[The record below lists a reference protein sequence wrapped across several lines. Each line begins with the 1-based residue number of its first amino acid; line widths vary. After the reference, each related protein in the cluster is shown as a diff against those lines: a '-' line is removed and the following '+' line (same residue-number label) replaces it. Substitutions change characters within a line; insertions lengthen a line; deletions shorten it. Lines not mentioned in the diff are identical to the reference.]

1 MEKQNGRK
9 PKRTGLIDQVFSWSL
24 KDVHNQALYKDKVS
38 PIPDKFSSRQHY
50 MGSFIVSLMEE
61 TRADLS
67 SSMRTACEAS
77 TSESSIW
84 EPTSVDTPAREL
96 LSIEKS
102 SQFKRPRYLL
112 YDISLKSVEGKG
124 NNAEV
129 YEPQAG
135 DIIALTDKT
144 PYYLDENGSESC
156 YNIALVTESY
166 GKTSDKLQIQLP
178 KPMMHEQSMSDNKK
192 RRTIYAVY
200 LINITTN
207 NCIWEALHRSP
218 QGGNIRIIDKVLQTD
233 SSAGRGC
240 ALCSSGSEASN
251 SATDL
256 EDRIRSFGLN
266 LSQEEAVLSCIS
278 AAMCHHDNSV
288 KLIKGPP
295 GTGKTKTVAS
305 LLFAVLKM
313 KCRTLACAPTNTAV
327 LRATERLLSFVKG
340 SLENGTYGMG
350 DIVLFGST
358 RGMQIDDCDD
368 ELLDI
373 FLDSRA
379 NILARCFAQGSGWKH
394 SLESMITLLENLEGN
409 YNLCLGNRED
419 EGNEEQGKQ
428 GKQGKG
434 IFIDEKEEINKKKFQ
449 SLELSGGECDDFFIS
464 QDFVKRFDLVHG
476 QLKVYTENL
485 YTHLPTSMIPLDVMK
500 TMVRA
505 LNLLKNLSD
514 LLHSIEEDLN
524 KFEDKGKR
532 IRRLPEL
539 QRRTEVCLQ
548 TLRSLGKMIS
558 VPTLANEYKIKSLC
572 LKNAVLIF
580 CTVSS
585 SSKLLHI
592 KDMKAIELLVIDEA
606 AQLKECESTIP
617 LQISGIRHAVLV
629 GDEMQLPALVKSKEL
644 ENTKFERS
652 LFERLV
658 SLRHYKHLLDVQYR
672 MHPSISLFPNNEFY
686 EGDIIDAPKV
696 KEAIYNRRFLHGNM
710 YGPFSFINVASTVP
724 ELEEFSVRH
733 SSKNMVE
740 VAVVSQIIASLFK
753 ETKAR
758 KEKVSVG
765 IISPYK
771 AQVHE
776 IQKKLGKAYSTD
788 ADSEFSVKVSTV
800 DGFQGDEEDVIIIST
815 VRCNSG
821 GFIGFVKNYKRAN
834 VSLTRARHCLWITGN
849 ARTLENSHSVWEK
862 VVQHAKEQRCFY
874 NAYEDTNLAK
884 ALIVCFLE
892 RYHLDGVHYMA
903 SQLFRNTRWKVFFDD
918 KFWESMAKIMNT
930 VVHKEVLSLLEKLSS
945 GWRPKVRNPYAINGT
960 HLMQYDIKR
969 QFHLLCA
976 VDIVEENSCYVQVLK
991 VYNIVPSHEAT
1002 GVARD
1007 LCASFEKFT
1016 IDHINRC
1023 KYKSGQGDA
1032 PVIWP
1037 MHSKGLYRRFH

>member
-1 MEKQNGRK
+1 MEANWLVPCDGNES
-9 PKRTGLIDQVFSWSL
+9 GGGFWELIDHTVEEKERRWRS
-24 KDVHNQALYKDKVS
+24 NMEGNPKVS

-50 MGSFIVSLMEE
+50 MGSFIVSLIEE

-67 SSMRTACEAS
+67 SSIRTACEAS
-77 TSESSIW
+77 ESESESSIW
-84 EPTSVDTPAREL
+84 EPTSVDTAAREL
-96 LSIEKS
+96 MSIENP
-102 SQFKRPRYLL
+102 SQFKLPRYFL
-112 YDISLKSVEGKG
+112 YDVSLKSVEGNG

-135 DIIALTDKT
+135 DIIALTDKI
-144 PYYLDENGSESC
+144 PYYIESESC
-156 YNIALVTESY
+156 YNIALVTGSY
-166 GKTSDKLQIQLP
+166 GKTSDKLQIQSP
-178 KPMMHEQSMSDNKK
+178 KPMMHEQIMSDNKK
-192 RRTIYAVY
+192 RRTIYA
-200 LINITTN
+200 
-207 NCIWEALHRSP
+207 
-218 QGGNIRIIDKVLQTD
+218 
-233 SSAGRGC
+233 AGRGC
-240 ALCSSGSEASN
+240 ALCSSGSEAFKSV
-251 SATDL
+251 TDL
-256 EDRIRSFGLN
+256 EDRIRSLGLN

-278 AAMCHHDNSV
+278 AAMCHHENSV

-350 DIVLFGST
+350 DIVLFGS
-358 RGMQIDDCDD
+358 
-368 ELLDI
+368 
-373 FLDSRA
+373 
-379 NILARCFAQGSGWKH
+379 SGWKH
-394 SLESMITLLENLEGN
+394 SLESMITLLQNLEGN

-428 GKQGKG
+428 GKLGKG
-434 IFIDEKEEINKKKFQ
+434 IFIDEKEEIDKKNFQ
-449 SLELSGGECDDFFIS
+449 SLKFSGGECDDFFIS
-464 QDFVKRFDLVHG
+464 QDFVERFDLVHG
-476 QLKVYTENL
+476 QLKVYTVNL

-500 TMVRA
+500 NMVRA

-514 LLHSIEEDLN
+514 LLHSIEEDLD

-532 IRRLPEL
+532 IRRLPDL

-548 TLRSLGKMIS
+548 TLRSLGKMFS

-644 ENTKFERS
+644 EDTKFERS

-686 EGDIIDAPKV
+686 EGDIINAPKV

-724 ELEEFSVRH
+724 ELEEFNVRH

-740 VAVVSQIIASLFK
+740 VAVVSQIIASLFE

-788 ADSEFSVKVSTV
+788 AESQFSIKVSTV

-821 GFIGFVKNYKRAN
+821 GHIGFVKNYRRAN

-849 ARTLENSHSVWEK
+849 AKTLEDSHSVWEK
-862 VVQHAKEQRCFY
+862 VVQHAKGQRCFY

-892 RYHLDGVHYMA
+892 RYHLDG
-903 SQLFRNTRWKVFFDD
+903 LFDD

-930 VVHKEVLSLLEKLSS
+930 AVHKEVLSLLEKLSS

-960 HLMQYDIKR
+960 HLMQYVIKR
-969 QFHLLCA
+969 QFHLLWA
-976 VDIVEENSCYVQVLK
+976 VDIVEENSCYIQVLK
-991 VYNIVPSHEAT
+991 VYNIVPSHETT
-1002 GVARD
+1002 GVTRD

-1023 KYKSGQGDA
+1023 KYKSGQGEA
-1032 PVIWP
+1032 PMIWP
-1037 MHSKGLYRRFH
+1037 MHSKGLYRGFH

>member
-1 MEKQNGRK
+1 MEKQYGRK
-9 PKRTGLIDQVFSWSL
+9 PKSTGLIDHVFSWSL
-24 KDVHNQALYKDKVS
+24 NDVQNQALYKDKVS
-38 PIPDKFSSRQHY
+38 PIPDKFSSRRHY
-50 MGSFIVSLMEE
+50 MGSFIVSLIEE

-67 SSMRTACEAS
+67 SSIRTACEAS
-77 TSESSIW
+77 ESESESSTW
-84 EPTSVDTPAREL
+84 EPTSVDTAAREL
-96 LSIEKS
+96 MSIEKS
-102 SQFKRPRYLL
+102 SQFKLPRYFL
-112 YDISLKSVEGKG
+112 YDVSLKSVEGNG

-135 DIIALTDKT
+135 DIIALTDKI
-144 PYYLDENGSESC
+144 PYYIESESC
-156 YNIALVTESY
+156 YNIALVTGSY
-166 GKTSDKLQIQLP
+166 GKTSDKLQIQSP
-178 KPMMHEQSMSDNKK
+178 KPMMHEQIMSDNKK

-218 QGGNIRIIDKVLQTD
+218 HGGNIRIIDKVLQTD

-240 ALCSSGSEASN
+240 ALCSSGSEAFKSV
-251 SATDL
+251 TDL

-278 AAMCHHDNSV
+278 AAMCHHENSV

-327 LRATERLLSFVKG
+327 LLATERLLSFVKG

-368 ELLDI
+368 ELHDI

-394 SLESMITLLENLEGN
+394 SLESMITLLQNLEGN

-428 GKQGKG
+428 GKLGKG
-434 IFIDEKEEINKKKFQ
+434 IFIDEKEEIDKKNFQ
-449 SLELSGGECDDFFIS
+449 SLKF
-464 QDFVKRFDLVHG
+464 
-476 QLKVYTENL
+476 N
-485 YTHLPTSMIPLDVMK
+485 VMK
-500 TMVRA
+500 NMVRA

-514 LLHSIEEDLN
+514 L
-524 KFEDKGKR
+524 
-532 IRRLPEL
+532 
-539 QRRTEVCLQ
+539 RTEVCLQ
-548 TLRSLGKMIS
+548 TLRSLGKMFS

-592 KDMKAIELLVIDEA
+592 KDMKGIELLVIDEA

-686 EGDIIDAPKV
+686 EGDIINAPKV
-696 KEAIYNRRFLHGNM
+696 KEAIYSRRFLHGNM

-724 ELEEFSVRH
+724 ELEEFNVRH

-740 VAVVSQIIASLFK
+740 VAVVSQIIASLFE

-788 ADSEFSVKVSTV
+788 AESQFSIKVSTV

-821 GFIGFVKNYKRAN
+821 GHIGFVKNYRRAN

-849 ARTLENSHSVWEK
+849 AKTLEDSHSVWEK
-862 VVQHAKEQRCFY
+862 VVQHAKGQRCFY

-930 VVHKEVLSLLEKLSS
+930 AVHKEVLSLLEKLSS

-960 HLMQYDIKR
+960 HLMQYIIKR
-969 QFHLLCA
+969 QFHLLWA
-976 VDIVEENSCYVQVLK
+976 VDIVEENSCYIQVLK
-991 VYNIVPSHEAT
+991 VYNIVPSHETT
-1002 GVARD
+1002 GVTRD

-1023 KYKSGQGDA
+1023 KYTSGQGEA
-1032 PVIWP
+1032 PMIWQMP
-1037 MHSKGLYRRFH
+1037 SKGLYRGFH

>member
-1 MEKQNGRK
+1 
-9 PKRTGLIDQVFSWSL
+9 
-24 KDVHNQALYKDKVS
+24 
-38 PIPDKFSSRQHY
+38 
-50 MGSFIVSLMEE
+50 MGSFIVSLIEE

-67 SSMRTACEAS
+67 SSIRTACEAS
-77 TSESSIW
+77 ESESESSTW

-96 LSIEKS
+96 MSIEKS
-102 SQFKRPRYLL
+102 SQFKLPRYFL
-112 YDISLKSVEGKG
+112 YDISLKSVEGNG

-135 DIIALTDKT
+135 DIIAITDKI
-144 PYYLDENGSESC
+144 PYYIESESC
-156 YNIALVTESY
+156 YNIALVTGSY
-166 GKTSDKLQIQLP
+166 GKTCDKLQIQSP
-178 KPMMHEQSMSDNKK
+178 KPMMHEQIMSDNKK

-218 QGGNIRIIDKVLQTD
+218 RGGNIRIIDKVLQTD
-233 SSAGRGC
+233 SSVRIIIHFSLLGVFFLVLRIMFLLIHSFFMMAFLIFQAGRGC
-240 ALCSSGSEASN
+240 AMCSSGSEAFKSV
-251 SATDL
+251 TDL

-278 AAMCHHDNSV
+278 AAMCHHENSV

-358 RGMQIDDCDD
+358 RGMQIDSDD
-368 ELLDI
+368 ELHDI

-394 SLESMITLLENLEGN
+394 SLESMITLLQNLEGN

-434 IFIDEKEEINKKKFQ
+434 IFIDEKEEIDKKNFQ
-449 SLELSGGECDDFFIS
+449 SLKFSGGECDDFFIS
-464 QDFVKRFDLVHG
+464 QDFVERFDLVHG
-476 QLKVYTENL
+476 QLKVYTVNL

-500 TMVRA
+500 NMVRA

-514 LLHSIEEDLN
+514 LLHSIEEDLD

-548 TLRSLGKMIS
+548 TLRSLGKMFS

-629 GDEMQLPALVKSKEL
+629 GDEMQLPALVKSK
-644 ENTKFERS
+644 
-652 LFERLV
+652 
-658 SLRHYKHLLDVQYR
+658 
-672 MHPSISLFPNNEFY
+672 
-686 EGDIIDAPKV
+686 
-696 KEAIYNRRFLHGNM
+696 
-710 YGPFSFINVASTVP
+710 
-724 ELEEFSVRH
+724 
-733 SSKNMVE
+733 
-740 VAVVSQIIASLFK
+740 
-753 ETKAR
+753 
-758 KEKVSVG
+758 
-765 IISPYK
+765 
-771 AQVHE
+771 
-776 IQKKLGKAYSTD
+776 
-788 ADSEFSVKVSTV
+788 
-800 DGFQGDEEDVIIIST
+800 
-815 VRCNSG
+815 
-821 GFIGFVKNYKRAN
+821 
-834 VSLTRARHCLWITGN
+834 
-849 ARTLENSHSVWEK
+849 VW
-862 VVQHAKEQRCFY
+862 
-874 NAYEDTNLAK
+874 
-884 ALIVCFLE
+884 
-892 RYHLDGVHYMA
+892 
-903 SQLFRNTRWKVFFDD
+903 
-918 KFWESMAKIMNT
+918 
-930 VVHKEVLSLLEKLSS
+930 
-945 GWRPKVRNPYAINGT
+945 NP
-960 HLMQYDIKR
+960 
-969 QFHLLCA
+969 
-976 VDIVEENSCYVQVLK
+976 
-991 VYNIVPSHEAT
+991 
-1002 GVARD
+1002 
-1007 LCASFEKFT
+1007 
-1016 IDHINRC
+1016 
-1023 KYKSGQGDA
+1023 
-1032 PVIWP
+1032 
-1037 MHSKGLYRRFH
+1037 